1 MCTCFYLSLLGQGNG
16 MKTEAPKVRKK
27 SLFAQQVEAH
37 SSLQFGVEPAP
48 HRPASAYR
56 RQTQAGEQQDG

>member
-1 MCTCFYLSLLGQGNG
+1 